1 MKFSLIKL
9 TDMQATAHQAEKM
22 NQLGDLLRK
31 GIKRINLI
39 GSAGVGKTFCVRDL
53 VINKAL
59 DIQLR
64 SKRWAVESV
73 YVTAPTNK
81 ALSILQSKIPP
92 SAAITFATT
101 HSALKLVRKINPKTG
116 QETFEPSYNGKE
128 RAFEGCNMAI
138 VDESSMLPTSILE
151 MLDDLSFPIIF
162 VGDDKQINPIG
173 EPFSPIFHRGYP
185 TIELTEIV
193 RQAEGN
199 PIIELSRNLELI
211 GKRQSNVSASGYG
224 YIFQN
229 NLDAIID
236 NLAEV
241 NGTDELK
248 YMAWS
253 NAEVDGM
260 NDKVRRRL
268 YGRTPNKI
276 ELGETLVLNMPKG
289 EHWTNKEIKV
299 LDLKLVTENIRIPT
313 AYSKYGMGGVTN
325 TDSIKMRTYRINDDF
340 SIVHEQSQGMFNTI
354 LAHIKTNCAKFG
366 WNWKGKYF
374 FEEQFADTKYNH
386 AITVHKSQGSTYKEA
401 IVNVGNIKFNKNIA
415 ERDRL
420 LYTGVTRPEKLL
432 ILYNA

>member
-1 MKFSLIKL
+1 
-9 TDMQATAHQAEKM
+9 MQATAHQAAKM
-22 NQLGDLLRK
+22 DELYNLLSR

-53 VINKAL
+53 VMDKAS
-59 DIQLR
+59 DIQMR
-64 SKRWAVESV
+64 SRRWAVESV

-81 ALSILQSKIPP
+81 ALSILQSKITPNP
-92 SAAITFATT
+92 AINFSTT
-101 HSALKLVRKINPKTG
+101 HSALKLVRDINAKTG
-116 QETFEPSYNGKE
+116 NVSFRPAYSEKNRP
-128 RAFEGCNMAI
+128 FEGCTMAI
-138 VDESSMLPTSILE
+138 VDECSMLETKILD
-151 MLDDLSFPIIF
+151 MLDDFNFPIIF
-162 VGDDKQINPIG
+162 VGDSKQINPIG
-173 EPFSPIFHRGYP
+173 EPFSPVFHRGYP
-185 TIELTEIV
+185 TVELTEIV
-193 RQAEGN
+193 RQGEGN
-199 PIIELSRNLELI
+199 PIIELSRNLDLI
-211 GKRQSNVSASGYG
+211 GKRQSNVNANGQG
-224 YIFQN
+224 YIFNN

-241 NGTDELK
+241 NGTDEMK

-299 LDLKLVTENIRIPT
+299 EDLKLVTENIRIPT
-313 AYSKYGMGGVTN
+313 AYSKFGMGGVSN
-325 TDSIKMRTYRINDDF
+325 CDQIKMRTYRINDDF
-340 SIVHEQSQGMFNTI
+340 SVVHEQSQGMFNTI
-354 LAHIKTNCAKFG
+354 LAHIKINCTKFG